1 MSVQS
6 EITRIT
12 NEVGT
17 QSDLIDEIGLIV
29 ESEIARVTNEV
40 STQSNLIDE
49 ISTILDGKAS
59 ASPSLQ
65 EKTVTP
71 SAAQQDVIPDA
82 EYDGLS
88 KVTVNGDANL
98 VPENIKEGANI
109 FGVEG
114 ILKAGAEWRSLPSVR
129 TSYTSDNAVQP
140 RVGDPTVQYSFDLV
154 FDALPAVILLKEEH
168 LGDVTFCGASISQN
182 NSVETFERKGA
193 GWICIIDCVVAESD
207 GKFNV
212 KIKYTGHEYTGTY
225 YMILPYE

>member
-1 MSVQS
+1 MSLS
-6 EITRIT
+6 T
-12 NEVGT
+12 NTTKLTE
-17 QSDLIDEIGLIV
+17 LKNK
-29 ESEIARVTNEV
+29 AN
-40 STQSNLIDE
+40 NLPDQNPP
-49 ISTILDGKAS
+49 AQ
-59 ASPSLQ
+59 LQ

-71 SAAQQDVIPDA
+71 TKEGLSVVPDSGF
-82 EYDGLS
+82 DGIS

-140 RVGDPTVQYSFDLV
+140 RVGDPTGVYFFDLV
-154 FDALPAVILLKEEH
+154 FDALPAVILLKEDH

-182 NSVETFERKGA
+182 NSVETFEREDA
-193 GWICIIDCVVAESD
+193 GWIRIIDCVVAESD

-212 KIKYTGHEYTGTY
+212 KIKYRSHGYANTY

>member
-17 QSDLIDEIGLIV
+17 QS
-29 ESEIARVTNEV
+29 
-40 STQSNLIDE
+40 NLIDE
-49 ISTILDGKAS
+49 ISTILDSKAS
-59 ASPSLQ
+59 ANPSLQ

-71 SAAQQDVIPDA
+71 SAAQQEVTPDT

-98 VPENIKEGANI
+98 VPENIKEGVSI

-114 ILKAGAEWRSLPSVR
+114 NLKSGAEWRSLPSIR
-129 TSYTSDNAVQP
+129 ASYTSDNAVQP
-140 RVGDPTVQYSFDLV
+140 RVGNPTFPYSFEVV
-154 FDALPAVILLKEEH
+154 FDTLPAVILLKESH
-168 LGDVTFCGASISQN
+168 FLSDVTFCGACISQN
-182 NSVETFERKGA
+182 SPADTFERVGA
-193 GWICIIDCVVAESD
+193 GWIHITDSVVTESD

-212 KIKYTGHEYTGTY
+212 KIEYEGHDYADVY